1 MITTSLSPE
10 ATIGALAARFPALIS
25 FFEEKRIDYVLQ
37 GKRTFREACQE
48 LGLDCAALLEQL
60 QPHCQAKSAQRVWQS
75 GEEGELIQ
83 HLLERYHDGARE
95 SMDRML
101 PLLQQLKAE
110 QGLDGEVVGKVEWV
124 FQDMNQHLMK
134 EERILFPYLSGM
146 FGGSGGG
153 PACFGSPEGPMRVME
168 MEHEQA
174 LGVLAEIRE
183 LCHGYVCDEEKESTL
198 GRFMAELKAFHED
211 LLHHIHLENNL
222 LFPSARARLRC

>member
-1 MITTSLSPE
+1 MNAVSLSPE
-10 ATIGALAARFPALIS
+10 AAIGALAIHFPSLIP

-37 GKRTFREACQE
+37 GRRTLQEACLE
-48 LGLDCAALLEQL
+48 LGLDCSEVLEQL
-60 QPHCQAKSAQRVWQS
+60 QSPCETEAAQRVWQR
-75 GEEGELIQ
+75 GEEEELID
-83 HLLERYHDGARE
+83 HLLIRYHEGARE
-95 SMDRML
+95 SMDRL
-101 PLLQQLKAE
+101 VPLLQQVQAGE
-110 QGLDGEVVGKVEWV
+110 GLPGEVVGKLEWV
-124 FQDMNQHLMK
+124 MQDMNQHMMK
-134 EERILFPYLSGM
+134 EERILFPYLRGM

-183 LCHGYVCDEEKESTL
+183 LCHGYVCVEGKESSL
-198 GRFMAELKAFHED
+198 GRFMAELKTFHED